1 MVSDGTLSNTAE
13 TRVTVEQVNHPPVA
27 DDGEPQ
33 TVAAGARVTL
43 DASGSSDPDGDAL
56 TFLWTQT
63 GGPAVSL
70 SDPTSATPSFVA
82 PAVAGTTTLSFRV
95 SVSDGQLTSDSAGV
109 AVTVTGQNAPPLCDL
124 ARAWPPIL
132 WPPIHQM
139 VFVQIKGVHDPD
151 NDRVV
156 INVKSVTQDEPVN
169 GYADGDTSPDAVI
182 FPNSKWVLV
191 RSERSNKGNG
201 RVYEIKFDADD
212 RHGGSCTGAVKV
224 KVPRFWM
231 LPIDDGQKYDS
242 TKP

>member
-139 VFVQIKGVHDPD
+139 VFVQIKGVTDPD

-156 INVKSVTQDEPVN
+156 INVTKVTQDEPVN

-182 FPNSKWVLV
+182 LPNSRWVLV
-191 RSERSNKGNG
+191 RAERSGKGNG
-201 RVYEIKFDADD
+201 RVYQITFDAND

-231 LPIDDGQKYDS
+231 LPIDDGQLYDS
-242 TKP
+242 TRP